1 MSVFTRRLSASFS
14 AAGRG
19 VLRAFALERTFRVM
33 VFFALVMLIL
43 ISTVPLSLGERLTIL
58 LITGLM
64 LVLELMNTM
73 VERLI
78 DLLKPR
84 LSTYVRDVKDYMA
97 AAVFVAALFAAM
109 IGAVIFVPHLRLFIS
124 QL

>member
-1 MSVFTRRLSASFS
+1 MQRLHASFR
-14 AAGRG
+14 AAARG

-33 VFFALVMLIL
+33 VVFALIMLIL
-43 ISTVPLSLGERLTIL
+43 VSTVSLSKSERLVIL
-58 LITGLM
+58 LITGLK

-109 IGAVIFVPHLRLFIS
+109 IGAVIFVPHVKLLLS

>member
-1 MSVFTRRLSASFS
+1 MRIFTHRLTSSFS
-14 AAGRG
+14 AAWRG
-19 VLRAFALERTFRVM
+19 ILRAFALERTFRVM
-33 VFFALVMLIL
+33 VFCALVVLIL

-109 IGAVIFVPHLRLFIS
+109 IGAMIFVPHLRLFIS

>member
-1 MSVFTRRLSASFS
+1 
-14 AAGRG
+14 
-19 VLRAFALERTFRVM
+19 M
-33 VFFALVMLIL
+33 VFCALVVLIL
-43 ISTVPLSLGERLTIL
+43 VSTVPLSSGERIVLL

-64 LVLELMNTM
+64 LALELMNTM
-73 VERLI
+73 VERLV

-97 AAVFVAALFAAM
+97 AAVFVAALFVAM
-109 IGAVIFVPHLRLFIS
+109 IGAVIFVPHLKLFIA

>member
-1 MSVFTRRLSASFS
+1 MIVFTKRLRASFQ
-14 AAGRG
+14 AAWRG
-19 VLRAFALERTFRVM
+19 ILRAFALERTFRVM
-33 VFFALVMLIL
+33 VVCAFIMLIL
-43 ISTVPLSLGERLTIL
+43 ISTIPLSMGERLTIL

-97 AAVFVAALFAAM
+97 AAVFVAALFTAM
-109 IGAVIFVPHLRLFIS
+109 IGAMIFIPHLKLLIS

>member
-1 MSVFTRRLSASFS
+1 MSHFLQRLSASFR

-33 VFFALVMLIL
+33 VFFALIMLIL
-43 ISTVPLSLGERLTIL
+43 VSTVSLSISERLVIL

-109 IGAVIFVPHLRLFIS
+109 IGAVIFVPHVRLLLS

>member
-1 MSVFTRRLSASFS
+1 MRYFFHRIEQSFHAAS
-14 AAGRG
+14 RG
-19 VLRAFALERTFRVM
+19 ALRAFKFERTFRVM
-33 VFFALVMLIL
+33 TAFALIMLIL
-43 ISTVPLSLGERLTIL
+43 TATVPLQTSERLVIL
-58 LITGLM
+58 MITGLM

-109 IGAVIFVPHLRLFIS
+109 IGAVIFLPRLGLFFS

>member
-1 MSVFTRRLSASFS
+1 MNEFSKRLSSSFR
-14 AAGRG
+14 AAWRG

-33 VFFALVMLIL
+33 VFFALVMIVLV
-43 ISTVPLSLGERLTIL
+43 STVPLTGVEKTIVL

-64 LVLELMNTM
+64 LALELMNTM
-73 VERLI
+73 VERLV

-97 AAVFVAALFAAM
+97 AAVFVAALFAVM
-109 IGAVIFVPHLRLFIS
+109 IGAVIFVPHVKLFLS

>member
-1 MSVFTRRLSASFS
+1 MSYFLQRLNSSFR
-14 AAGRG
+14 AAWRG
-19 VLRAFALERTFRVM
+19 VLRAFVLERTFRVM
-33 VFFALVMLIL
+33 IMFALLMLIL
-43 ISTVPLSLGERLTIL
+43 VCTVPLSTAERLVIL

-109 IGAVIFVPHLRLFIS
+109 IGAVIFVPRIQLLLS